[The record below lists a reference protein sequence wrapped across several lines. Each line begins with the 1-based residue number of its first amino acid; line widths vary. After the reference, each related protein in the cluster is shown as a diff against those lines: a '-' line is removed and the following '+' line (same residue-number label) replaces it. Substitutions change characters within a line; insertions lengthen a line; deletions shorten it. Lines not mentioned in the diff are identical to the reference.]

1 VRLIRVLALLV
12 AAAALLAGV
21 AVWRVAALLEQPL
34 PIEEAVVEEV
44 QRGASLSAVARSL
57 ERAGVLTQPR
67 LLVAWGRL
75 TGDADRIQA
84 GEYRIEPGTDLRG
97 LLDQL
102 VDGRV
107 LQRRLT
113 LLEGWRFAEVRRALA
128 SAPRLEQTVAEL
140 SDEELMARLGRPGV
154 SPEGRFFPDSYAYVA
169 GTRDLELLDRAAE
182 RMERI
187 LEEVWATRAFGLPLE
202 SKKEALV
209 LASLVEKETGLPE
222 DRGMIAAVFLRRLE
236 RGMRLQTD
244 ASVIFGL
251 GEDFD
256 GDLTRADLARPTP
269 WNSYVHRGL
278 PPTPIALPGRSAL
291 EAAVHP
297 PETDAL
303 FFVARG
309 DGSSEFSTTLEA
321 HRAAVRRYQLEGRRE
336 DYRSS
341 PPPAPAGSGR
351 EERRP

>member
-1 VRLIRVLALLV
+1 MRVLAVLVAVTVLLV
-12 AAAALLAGV
+12 AVAGWRLAS
-21 AVWRVAALLEQPL
+21 LLEQPL
-34 PIEEAVVEEV
+34 PIEEALVQEVE
-44 QRGASLSAVARSL
+44 RGASLSAVARSL
-57 ERAGVLTQPR
+57 EGAGVLAHPR

-97 LLDQL
+97 LLAQL
-102 VDGRV
+102 VEGRV

-128 SAPRLEQTVAEL
+128 AAPRLEQTVGEL
-140 SDEELMARLGRPGV
+140 NDEELMARLGHPGV

-169 GTRDLELLDRAAE
+169 GTRDLDLLARAAE

-187 LEEVWATRAFGLPLE
+187 LEEVWAERAFGLPLE
-202 SKKEALV
+202 SKEEALV

-222 DRGMIAAVFLRRLE
+222 DRGRIAAVFLRRLE

-251 GEDFD
+251 GEAFD
-256 GDLTRADLARPTP
+256 GNLTRADLARPTP
-269 WNSYVHRGL
+269 WNTYVHRGL
-278 PPTPIALPGRSAL
+278 PPTPIALPGRAAL
-291 EAAVHP
+291 EAAVDP

-303 FFVARG
+303 YFVARG
-309 DGSSEFSTTLEA
+309 DGSSEFSATLEA

-341 PPPAPAGSGR
+341 PPATAAGPEQ

>member
-1 VRLIRVLALLV
+1 MRALALLLS
-12 AAAALLAGV
+12 ATALLLALG
-21 AVWRVAALLEQPL
+21 AWRVAWLLERPL
-34 PIEEAVVEEV
+34 PIEDAAVHEVE
-44 QRGASLSAVARSL
+44 RGASLSAVARAL

-97 LLDQL
+97 LLGQL
-102 VDGRV
+102 VEGRV

-128 SAPRLEQTVAEL
+128 AAPRLEQTVGEL
-140 SDEELMARLGRPGV
+140 SDEALMARLGRPGL
-154 SPEGRFFPDSYAYVA
+154 SPEGRFFPDSYDYVA
-169 GTRDLELLDRAAE
+169 GARDLDLLERAAE
-182 RMERI
+182 RMDRI
-187 LEEVWATRAFGLPLE
+187 LEEVWGRRAFGLPLE
-202 SKKEALV
+202 SAEEALI

-222 DRGMIAAVFLRRLE
+222 DRGLIAAVFLRRLA

-244 ASVIFGL
+244 ASVIYGL

-256 GDLTRADLARPTP
+256 GNLTRADLTRPTP
-269 WNSYVHRGL
+269 WNTYVHRGL
-278 PPTPIALPGRSAL
+278 PPTPIALPGRAAL
-291 EAAVHP
+291 EAAVDP

-303 FFVARG
+303 YFVARG
-309 DGSSEFSTTLEA
+309 DGSSEFSATLEA

-341 PPPAPAGSGR
+341 PPAAAAGAQDGEAP
-351 EERRP
+351 RP